1 MRKVELSDRV
11 VYVKPLTFR
20 AFKKL
25 FAVISSVLADL
36 ANNTLKPEN
45 YLEKAEEILQEMTS
59 LSQQEIENMPA
70 GDVLKLVNA
79 CIDVIASD
87 EVFLQEVNTILSK
100 LNKNMT
106 SLTSQKN

>member
-25 FAVISSVLADL
+25 FAVISSILADL

>member
-25 FAVISSVLADL
+25 FTVISSILTDL
-36 ANNTLKPEN
+36 ASNTLKPEN
-45 YLEKAEEILQEMTS
+45 YLDKAEEILQEMTS
-59 LSQQEIENMPA
+59 LTQQEIENMPA
-70 GDVLKLVNA
+70 GDVLKVVNA
-79 CIDVIASD
+79 CVDVITSD

-106 SLTSQKN
+106 SLTSQKS